1 MGGYYAHVCY
11 GLAGGVGVDQEM
23 LLAQRPEHLP
33 RLTAVLPDIVLEYG
47 VLTAEPVLVP
57 QPPEDAL
64 DSVVLLPRNAKVA
77 FQDRVDDVGE
87 RLQLGT
93 PGVWLGTKQYQGGM
107 FISRG

>member
-1 MGGYYAHVCY
+1 M
-11 GLAGGVGVDQEM
+11 
-23 LLAQRPEHLP
+23 AQRPEHLP